1 MNSQPNHEIESN
13 TTETETILSAV
24 KSVSKQGD
32 VVLRPAGEWTPHI
45 HGLLRHLSAEGFS
58 AAPGIAGSGTDGFG
72 RETLEYI
79 PGEFVHP
86 APWSDEGLIEV
97 GRLVRRLHDMS
108 ASYTPA
114 GNAVW
119 QPWFLRG
126 VDRSERPK
134 IISHGD
140 IAPWNMVTKDGLP
153 IGLIDWEFT
162 GPVDPL
168 TELARVCWLFPQL
181 NDDDVAVRVGLPS
194 PETRARQLRLLV
206 DGYGLDLEQR
216 SGFVD
221 LIIEVAVREAAEEA
235 VEADVKM
242 ESEGPLWGLAWRI
255 RAASWMLRHRSLLE
269 EALK

>member
-1 MNSQPNHEIESN
+1 MNNPNHQENEMN
-13 TTETETILSAV
+13 PVENETVLSTV
-24 KSVSKQGD
+24 KSVSRQGD

-45 HGLLRHLSAEGFS
+45 HALLGHLREHGFS
-58 AAPGIAGSGTDGFG
+58 AAPGIVGSGTDASG

-79 PGEFVHP
+79 QGEFVHP
-86 APWSDEGLIEV
+86 APWSDEGLVEV
-97 GRLVRRLHDMS
+97 GRLVRRLHDTA

-114 GNAVW
+114 ENAVW

-126 VDRSERPK
+126 IAGNGRQ

-162 GPVDPL
+162 GPVNSL
-168 TELARVCWLFPQL
+168 AELARVCWLFPQL
-181 NDDDVAVRVGLPS
+181 DDEDVASRVGLPS
-194 PETRARQLRLLV
+194 PEIRARQLRLLL
-206 DGYGLDLEQR
+206 DGYGLTQEER
-216 SGFVD
+216 RGFVD

-269 EALK
+269 DALK